1 MAESCCNPFNL
12 PRHSWSTR
20 KKNLRPVKEWMC
32 EKAEISVGSKICD
45 SCRKKLAKLPDLGA
59 IAESSAQCDSPSRDE
74 PYIDVPEAMA
84 AVNQCLSEI
93 GETPLS
99 KCESHNLKRV
109 EDKIEKITEA
119 MMGLFIDDA
128 TVSKSRQNDESEI
141 ILQLKE
147 KFQTTTKRSEQLQIL
162 TVLPRSWTSK
172 QIQSLGFL
180 TTWHENVS
188 SLFEKR
194 GFSLVQIQSLVPH
207 SHLKL

>member
-45 SCRKKLAKLPDLGA
+45 SCRKKLAKPPAVGA
-59 IAESSAQCDSPSRDE
+59 IAESSAWCDSPSRDE
-74 PYIDVPEAMA
+74 PYVDVPEAMA
-84 AVNQCLSEI
+84 AMNRCLSEI

-99 KCESHNLKRV
+99 KCESHPKHV
-109 EDKIEKITEA
+109 EDKIEKVTEA
-119 MMGLFIDDA
+119 MMGLFDDTA
-128 TVSKSRQNDESEI
+128 VSKFRQNDESEI

-162 TVLPRSWTSK
+162 TILPRSWTRK
-172 QIQSLGFL
+172 QIQSEFGVKQ
-180 TTWHENVS
+180 ENVS

-194 GFSLVQIQSLVPH
+194 VFSLVQIQSLVTRC
-207 SHLKL
+207 HLKL

>member
-99 KCESHNLKRV
+99 KCESHNLKPI

-119 MMGLFIDDA
+119 MMGLFIDA

-141 ILQLKE
+141 ILLLKE
-147 KFQTTTKRSEQLQIL
+147 KFQTTMNSSKSSQSYPEVGPGNKITEFGVSDYMARKCKQL
-162 TVLPRSWTSK
+162 V
-172 QIQSLGFL
+172 
-180 TTWHENVS
+180 
-188 SLFEKR
+188 
-194 GFSLVQIQSLVPH
+194 
-207 SHLKL
+207 